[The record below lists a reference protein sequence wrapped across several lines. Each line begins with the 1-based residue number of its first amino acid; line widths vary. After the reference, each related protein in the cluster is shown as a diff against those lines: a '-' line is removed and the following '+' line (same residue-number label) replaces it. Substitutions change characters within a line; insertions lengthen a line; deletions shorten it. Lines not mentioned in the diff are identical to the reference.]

1 MPVLPD
7 RESLT
12 VEFKSDRGPLP
23 DRDLIA
29 AVVCL
34 ANTEGGELWVG
45 VEDDGTPTGLAPEHR
60 RVGGI
65 AALVANRTVPSQG
78 VRVEAVDTDSGP
90 VARIEVPKSPR
101 LVATSDGLMQ
111 RRRLMADGTPQCVPL
126 YPHEIDRRASDL
138 ALLDVTERPVLEA
151 SADDLDPLE
160 RERLR
165 QIIDRYRGDR
175 SLLDLPDAEL
185 DGALGL
191 TVEEGGRVVPTVLGL
206 LLIGREGRL
215 KRFVP
220 GHEVAFQ
227 VLDGTDVRVNEFSRK
242 PLLKVFEEIDT
253 QFRARASER
262 ELDVGLYRVPVP
274 SFDGRAFRE
283 AVVNALSHRDFTRLG
298 AVHIKMTLP
307 RGDDPGGI
315 EIHNPGGFVEGVSPA
330 NILTVFPRPRNPR
343 LADALKRVGLAERT
357 GRGVDRIFAGLLRYG
372 RPAPDYSRSDAQS
385 VTVELAGGEADLGL
399 LRLIIEREE
408 QVGDTL
414 PVDTVITLARL
425 RRERRVDVATIAAAT
440 QKGEGDARATLER
453 LVEAGLVER
462 QDGRTARYTLSAEVY
477 RELDE
482 PAGYVR
488 QKGFDRAQ
496 QEAAVL
502 RYARA
507 HDRITRGEV
516 EELCHLPKSK
526 AVRLVRKLVEDGD
539 LIRRGGGQST
549 YYTARD
555 TAADRA
561 GS

>member
-45 VEDDGTPTGLAPEHR
+45 VEDDGTPTGLAPQHR
-60 RVGGI
+60 RVGGL
-65 AALVANRTVPSQG
+65 AALVANRTVPSLG
-78 VRVEAVDTDSGP
+78 VRAEAVETDAGP

-101 LVATSDGLMQ
+101 LVATSEGLLQ
-111 RRRLMADGTPQCVPL
+111 RRRIMADGAPQCVPL

-138 ALLDVTERPVLEA
+138 ALLDVTERPVIEA

-175 SLLDLPDAEL
+175 SLLDLPDEEL
-185 DGALGL
+185 DGVLGL
-191 TVEEGGRVVPTVLGL
+191 AVEEGGRVVPTVLGL
-206 LLIGREGRL
+206 LLIGREKAL

-372 RPAPDYSRSDAQS
+372 RPAPDYSRSDTQS

-462 QDGRTARYTLSAEVY
+462 QGGKPARYTLSARVY

-488 QKGFDRAQ
+488 QRAFDQ
-496 QEAAVL
+496 VELEAMVL
-502 RYARA
+502 RYVRSHGRVTRA
-507 HDRITRGEV
+507 DV
-516 EELCHLPKSK
+516 EGLCHLPESQ
-526 AVRLVRKLVEDGD
+526 AIRLLRKLVADDE
-539 LIRRGGGQST
+539 LSQRKRGRST
-549 YYTARD
+549 DYVLP
-555 TAADRA
+555 
-561 GS
+561 

>member
-45 VEDDGTPTGLAPEHR
+45 VEDDGTPTGLAQSHR
-60 RVGGI
+60 RVGGL
-65 AALVANRTVPSQG
+65 AALVANRTVPSLG
-78 VRVEAVDTDSGP
+78 VRAEAVETDAGP

-101 LVATSDGLMQ
+101 LVATSEGLLQ
-111 RRRLMADGTPQCVPL
+111 RRRIMADGAPECVPL
-126 YPHEIDRRASDL
+126 LPHEIDRRASDL

-151 SADDLDPLE
+151 SADDLDPLG

-165 QIIDRYRGDR
+165 QIVDRYRGDR
-175 SLLDLPDAEL
+175 SLLDLPDAAL

-242 PLLKVFEEIDT
+242 PLLKVLEEIDA

-262 ELDVGLYRVPVP
+262 ELDIGLYRVPVP

-298 AVHIKMTLP
+298 AVHIKMTPP

-315 EIHNPGGFVEGVSPA
+315 EIHNPGGFVEAVSPA

-414 PVDTVITLARL
+414 PVDAVITLARL

-462 QDGRTARYTLSAEVY
+462 QDGRTGER
-477 RELDE
+477 
-482 PAGYVR
+482 PG
-488 QKGFDRAQ
+488 
-496 QEAAVL
+496 
-502 RYARA
+502 
-507 HDRITRGEV
+507 TRSV
-516 EELCHLPKSK
+516 PRST
-526 AVRLVRKLVEDGD
+526 ANWTS
-539 LIRRGGGQST
+539 RRGTSGRRGLTGRSRRPPFSDT
-549 YYTARD
+549 SAPTTASHGAKSRSFATCRSRRPSGSSANSWR
-555 TAADRA
+555 TAT
-561 GS
+561 